1 MSRAL
6 GRVLVCVFM
15 GLVMVAI
22 FGVRPSPTI
31 HAAEDQ
37 VVQDAQQTIL
47 EGRRTFRFD
56 TFGDQQFWG
65 DTLHL
70 HEAVEGAK
78 FGGVGPGLSPQTAL
92 ALGLKVD
99 SQALPLTLQQE
110 IAAGQVNLADPAT
123 TLALLKLQA
132 VIGLTGYFNPME
144 VSSRSAFSA
153 PYATRPWTIRSPRAS
168 ASGWTVGPTAT

>member
-1 MSRAL
+1 MSSAL
-6 GRVLVCVFM
+6 RRVPVCAFM
-15 GLVMVAI
+15 GLAMVAI
-22 FGVRPSPTI
+22 FGVRPSPIT

-92 ALGLKVD
+92 ALAARGA
-99 SQALPLTLQQE
+99 SRRFQA
-110 IAAGQVNLADPAT
+110 AAGSEQVVTGMDQRWTRRPKWVMPDHQIARTAPLARITAKNAPA
-123 TLALLKLQA
+123 
-132 VIGLTGYFNPME
+132 M
-144 VSSRSAFSA
+144 
-153 PYATRPWTIRSPRAS
+153 RP
-168 ASGWTVGPTAT
+168 

>member
-1 MSRAL
+1 MSSAL
-6 GRVLVCVFM
+6 RRVPVCAFM
-15 GLVMVAI
+15 GLAMVAI
-22 FGVRPSPTI
+22 FGVRPSPIT

-92 ALGLKVD
+92 ALGLIRKRSRWRCSRT
-99 SQALPLTLQQE
+99 SQR
-110 IAAGQVNLADPAT
+110 AGSISP
-123 TLALLKLQA
+123 
-132 VIGLTGYFNPME
+132 IRRRRSHC
-144 VSSRSAFSA
+144 SSCR
-153 PYATRPWTIRSPRAS
+153 R
-168 ASGWTVGPTAT
+168 